1 MISKSQQN
9 KRLTALATEIQGNL
23 ESVFEKNQLHADVML
38 KSVDLKI
45 SMQDVQFIFSNGE
58 DPVAFSQHCNS
69 IVRTCDEH
77 LISREAYRQLA
88 AINPKLIREYIIEK
102 HRHKI
107 TNSMKLR
114 IPITLF
120 SVECNQSHNDDGCQT
135 NGEDDDLLRLEF
147 TDSQNRN
154 GAFRTIVSLL
164 HTLVPFLVSCDPPV
178 LKNGDTLKLRL
189 SGDGRQV
196 GRSQSHV
203 LMTMCVLNEGEAV
216 LTPNKQYT

>member
-1 MISKSQQN
+1 ME
-9 KRLTALATEIQGNL
+9 T
-23 ESVFEKNQLHADVML
+23 
-38 KSVDLKI
+38 
-45 SMQDVQFIFSNGE
+45 
-58 DPVAFSQHCNS
+58 CN
-69 IVRTCDEH
+69 EH
-77 LISREAYRQLA
+77 LISWEAYHQLA

-135 NGEDDDLLRLEF
+135 NGEDDDLLRLTVRIEMEPF
-147 TDSQNRN
+147 T
-154 GAFRTIVSLL
+154 FKTIVSLL

-203 LMTMCVLNEGEAV
+203 LMTMLNV
-216 LTPNKQYT
+216 CSK